1 MSVPLRV
8 CNELPS
14 SPPEHEV
21 TVPFTRML
29 AGPLDFHQGSFRA
42 VRPEAFK
49 PRNEAPHVM
58 GTPCRTLA
66 SYVVFQN
73 HLPMV
78 ADYPTA
84 YRGHPALPVLV
95 GIPTTW
101 DDTRVLDAKAGEFI
115 VIARRSG
122 SNWYVGAM
130 TDRKARDLEIPLSF
144 LGEGE
149 YRATVYSDDLAA
161 KQEMATRSMTVNS
174 GRSIPLKLASAGGA
188 MIRCNR

>member
-58 GTPCRTLA
+58 GTPSRTLA

-84 YRGHPALPVLV
+84 YRNHPALAVLV

-130 TDRKARDLEIPLSF
+130 TDRKARDLEIPLNF

-161 KQEMATRSMTVNS
+161 KQEMATRAMTVTS
-174 GRSIPLKLASAGGA
+174 GRSILLKLAGAGGA
-188 MIRCNR
+188 MVRFNR